1 MARNKL
7 ADHNNDLFDQLQRL
21 GDKELTIQD
30 IQKETIAVSAS
41 TVIKSAKIC
50 PICKEVKTLDNF
62 YRYFNKPTNKFMH
75 TTYCDPC
82 AKIKRSV
89 TAKRRYLKNRT
100 EVLIKVKKYRQ
111 ENAEKIREY
120 EARNKDRIKK
130 VKSEYRKKYIKNLA
144 TPYVAGLIAQR
155 KKCSVEEVYQSPELI
170 QAYKNRIIIKRQNR
184 NYGTK

>member
-1 MARNKL
+1 MAINKP

-21 GDKELTIQD
+21 GKEGLTIQD
-30 IQKETIAVSAS
+30 IQKETIAISAS

-50 PICKEVKTLDNF
+50 PICNEVKTLDNF
-62 YRYFNKPTNKFMH
+62 YRYYNKPTNKFMH

-89 TAKRRYLKNRT
+89 TNRRRYLKNRT
-100 EVLIKVKKYRQ
+100 EILIKVKKYRQ

-130 VKSEYRKKYIKNLA
+130 TKSEYRKKYIKNLA

-155 KKCSVEEVYQSPELI
+155 KKSSIEEVYKSPELI
-170 QAYKNRIIIKRQNR
+170 AAYKKKLKIKREK